1 MPISA
6 LGMLSATVQ
15 GPCGLQDLNQTAL
28 SHAKYAPATR
38 STCDCVLTAYA
49 TDVPAMSVNLGS
61 PSYFTVSVALLR
73 CTAVVCGISRSRS
86 ASWASTVS
94 ATELRTPPIG
104 DSAGMS

>member
-1 MPISA
+1 
-6 LGMLSATVQ
+6 MLSATVQ

-49 TDVPAMSVNLGS
+49 TDVPAMSANLGS

-73 CTAVVCGISRSRS
+73 CTAVVCGIARSTT
-86 ASWASTVS
+86 ASWASPVDTS
-94 ATELRTPPIG
+94 GLQTAPHG
-104 DSAGMS
+104 DTDRPARPA

>member
-1 MPISA
+1 
-6 LGMLSATVQ
+6 MLSATVQ

-73 CTAVVCGISRSRS
+73 CTAVGCGTSRSRR
-86 ASWASTVS
+86 ASWPSTER
-94 ATELRTPPIG
+94 AAYLRTRPPG
-104 DSAGMS
+104 DWPGMF